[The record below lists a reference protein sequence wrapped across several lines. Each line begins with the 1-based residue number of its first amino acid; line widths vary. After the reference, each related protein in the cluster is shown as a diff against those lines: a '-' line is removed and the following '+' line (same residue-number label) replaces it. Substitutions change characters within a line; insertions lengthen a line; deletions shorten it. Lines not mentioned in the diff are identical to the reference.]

1 MRLVCTICFVG
12 GGGGG
17 GILFYLFFFFF
28 FVAFEMGVN
37 DGGLMR
43 VGFRPSLAASGLKF
57 LLPRGGLSLS
67 FFPCVCVCVRAKRAS
82 VCACLCKQGT

>member
-12 GGGGG
+12 GGGGNSF
-17 GILFYLFFFFF
+17 LSFFFFF
-28 FVAFEMGVN
+28 FFAFEMGVN

-57 LLPRGGLSLS
+57 LLPRGGLFLS
-67 FFPCVCVCVRAKRAS
+67 VCVYVCVCACVRAKRAS
-82 VCACLCKQGT
+82 ARACLCTQGT